1 MSRRTGPVLGKLA
14 QSTLLLLPAAS
25 GLPEVE
31 RDVADEGVLVF
42 LGVPEDLHE
51 ASGDDVSVVLVVVEP
66 LSELEEVV
74 AEVVSG
80 NLGDGRLEVVASDAR
95 ELLDVA
101 VVGNVERVS
110 ATDSSARIGALE
122 AADLWLLLCVA
133 ADSACLNLAVVSIS
147 RHRDVLCVLLVLCVF
162 VGDEL
167 LVSALAGEVDSLVEA
182 GVPLHSVEAVDV
194 LLGLPESSC
203 GVKLLN
209 LIKDAPD
216 GLFGNLSHEADLA
229 PVFSLAQAPDKASEP
244 VLVED
249 LDELK
254 LWQVVAED
262 VFSILGLLLLLG
274 LFLVELLFVQEI
286 LFLLVDG
293 VTFWVVVL

>member
-14 QSTLLLLPAAS
+14 QSTLLLLPAAP

-133 ADSACLNLAVVSIS
+133 ADSTCLNLAVVSIS
-147 RHRDVLCVLLVLCVF
+147 RHLDVLCVLL
-162 VGDEL
+162 
-167 LVSALAGEVDSLVEA
+167 
-182 GVPLHSVEAVDV
+182 
-194 LLGLPESSC
+194 
-203 GVKLLN
+203 
-209 LIKDAPD
+209 
-216 GLFGNLSHEADLA
+216 
-229 PVFSLAQAPDKASEP
+229 
-244 VLVED
+244 
-249 LDELK
+249 
-254 LWQVVAED
+254 
-262 VFSILGLLLLLG
+262 
-274 LFLVELLFVQEI
+274 FL
-286 LFLLVDG
+286 
-293 VTFWVVVL
+293 